1 MILNER
7 QRKIFEIIKKEKTIS
22 NKNLQNKLFIS
33 ESTLRRD
40 LNDMERQGIIH
51 RTHGHSSLIE
61 SSSRESSILVRV
73 QTQVKE
79 KNSIAVK
86 CATLLTK
93 NESYFVDSS
102 STAGY
107 VLPLLDNLPNVTVIT
122 NGLNNAAILTQSPN
136 VRVYLP
142 GGIIYNNTNSVL
154 GIDTVNYIKN
164 FNCNAF
170 IFSCGGISLASGI
183 TEASLE
189 QALVK
194 REMLNHSKVHILLVD
209 HTKFD
214 KIFLCKTCEFE
225 DIDYVITD
233 KMPSEAY
240 LEAFKRSGTTLLIA

>member
-1 MILNER
+1 M
-7 QRKIFEIIKKEKTIS
+7 
-22 NKNLQNKLFIS
+22 
-33 ESTLRRD
+33 
-40 LNDMERQGIIH
+40 
-51 RTHGHSSLIE
+51 
-61 SSSRESSILVRV
+61 
-73 QTQVKE
+73 
-79 KNSIAVK
+79 K

-93 NESYFVDSS
+93 NESNFVDSS
-102 STAGY
+102 SITGY
-107 VLPLLDNLPNVTVIT
+107 ELPLLGNLPNVTVIT
-122 NGLNNAAILTQSPN
+122 NGLNNVAILKQSPN

-170 IFSCGGISLASGI
+170 IFSCGGISLDSGI

-194 REMLNHSKVHILLVD
+194 REMMNHSKIHILLVA

-225 DIDYVITD
+225 NIDYVITD
-233 KMPSEAY
+233 KMPSDAY
-240 LEAFKRSGTTLLIA
+240 VVAFKRSGTTLLIV

>member
-7 QRKIFEIIKKEKTIS
+7 QKKIFEIIKKEKTIS
-22 NKNLQNKLFIS
+22 NKSLQSKLFIS

-40 LNDMERQGIIH
+40 LNEMSRQGIIH
-51 RTHGHSSLIE
+51 RTHGHSTLID

-86 CATLLTK
+86 CATLLGK

-107 VLPLLDNLPNVTVIT
+107 LLPLLDNIPNVTVVT
-122 NGLNNAAILTQSPN
+122 NGLNNAAILTQFPT

-154 GIDTVNYIKN
+154 GIDTVDYIKK

-170 IFSCGGISLASGI
+170 IFSCGGLSLTSGI

-194 REMLNHSKVHILLVD
+194 REMLNHSKVHILLAD

-214 KIFLCKTCEFE
+214 KVFLCQSCEFK
-225 DIDYVITD
+225 DLDYVITD
-233 KMPSEAY
+233 KMPSDAY
-240 LEAFKRSGTTLLIA
+240 IEAFKKSGTTLLIS